1 LRWLALIAGGVLVVI
16 AFAAGA
22 RVADTREGLLFEVTA
37 LLAGLAA
44 VLLILYG
51 WVAATAR
58 GHAGPTKVAVTAP
71 PVVHVRSAN
80 DLLIGGVG
88 LAIGLILLAGIALS
102 AGVLW
107 AALGLVLLLPM
118 MAGSAFLCLRFL
130 RAPERV
136 WKIDL
141 QRLTH
146 RRD

>member
-1 LRWLALIAGGVLVVI
+1 MVV

-37 LLAGLAA
+37 LLAGLAG

-58 GHAGPTKVAVTAP
+58 ARAGPTKLAVTAP
-71 PVVHVRSAN
+71 PAVNVRSAN

-88 LAIGLILLAGIALS
+88 LAIGLVLLAGIAFS

-118 MAGSAFLCLRFL
+118 MVGSAFLCLRFL
-130 RAPERV
+130 HAPERV

>member
-1 LRWLALIAGGVLVVI
+1 LRWLALAAGCVLVVI
-16 AFAAGA
+16 AFMAGA
-22 RVADTREGLLFEVTA
+22 RVADTREGLLFEVIA
-37 LLAGLAA
+37 LLAGLAG

-58 GHAGPTKVAVTAP
+58 AHDGPSRPLATAP
-71 PVVHVRSAN
+71 PAVQVRLAN

-88 LAIGLILLAGIALS
+88 LAIGAILLAGIALS

-118 MAGSAFLCLRFL
+118 MVGSAFLCLRFL

>member
-1 LRWLALIAGGVLVVI
+1 MLVVI
-16 AFAAGA
+16 AFLAGA
-22 RVADTREGLLFEVTA
+22 RVADTRDGLLFEVTA
-37 LLAGLAA
+37 LLAGLAG

-58 GHAGPTKVAVTAP
+58 AHAGPSSLAITRPSAP
-71 PVVHVRSAN
+71 QVRSAN

-88 LAIGLILLAGIALS
+88 LAIALILLAGIAFS

-118 MAGSAFLCLRFL
+118 LVGSGFLCLRFL

-141 QRLTH
+141 QRLTN

>member
-1 LRWLALIAGGVLVVI
+1 MRWLALATGAVLVAV
-16 AFAAGA
+16 AFFAGA

-37 LLAGLAA
+37 LLAGLAG

-58 GHAGPTKVAVTAP
+58 AHAGPSSVPASAP
-71 PVVHVRSAN
+71 PAPMTRSAN

-88 LAIGLILLAGIALS
+88 LAIGVILLAGIALS
-102 AGVLW
+102 AGLLW

-118 MAGSAFLCLRFL
+118 TVGSAFLCVRFF

-141 QRLTH
+141 QRLTN
-146 RRD
+146 RRN

>member
-1 LRWLALIAGGVLVVI
+1 LRWLALAAGGVLVVI
-16 AFAAGA
+16 ALMAGA

-37 LLAGLAA
+37 LLAGLGG

-58 GHAGPTKVAVTAP
+58 AHAGPSRLAVTAP
-71 PVVHVRSAN
+71 HAVQVRSAN

-88 LAIGLILLAGIALS
+88 LVIGLILLAGIALS

-118 MAGSAFLCLRFL
+118 MVGSAFLCVRFL

>member
-1 LRWLALIAGGVLVVI
+1 MRWLALAAGCVLVVV
-16 AFAAGA
+16 AFMAGA
-22 RVADTREGLLFEVTA
+22 RVADTREGLLFEVIA
-37 LLAGLAA
+37 LLAGLAG

-58 GHAGPTKVAVTAP
+58 AHDGPSRPLVTGPPAVQ
-71 PVVHVRSAN
+71 VRLAN

-88 LAIGLILLAGIALS
+88 LAIGAILLAGIALS

-118 MAGSAFLCLRFL
+118 MVGSAFLCLRFL

>member
-1 LRWLALIAGGVLVVI
+1 LRWLALAAGGMLVVI

-37 LLAGLAA
+37 LLAGLGG

-58 GHAGPTKVAVTAP
+58 AHAEPTRLAVTP
-71 PVVHVRSAN
+71 PPTVQVRSAN
-80 DLLIGGVG
+80 DLLIGGLG

-118 MAGSAFLCLRFL
+118 MVGSGFLCLRFL

>member
-1 LRWLALIAGGVLVVI
+1 MRWLALAAGAVLVVI
-16 AFAAGA
+16 AFLAGA
-22 RVADTREGLLFEVTA
+22 RVADTRDGLLFEVTA
-37 LLAGLAA
+37 LLAGLAG

-58 GHAGPTKVAVTAP
+58 AHAGPSSLAITRPSAP
-71 PVVHVRSAN
+71 QVRSAN

-88 LAIGLILLAGIALS
+88 LAIALILLAGIAFS

-118 MAGSAFLCLRFL
+118 LVGSGFLCLRFL

-141 QRLTH
+141 QRLTN

>member
-1 LRWLALIAGGVLVVI
+1 MRWLALAAGAVLVVI
-16 AFAAGA
+16 AFLAGA

-37 LLAGLAA
+37 LLAGLAG

-58 GHAGPTKVAVTAP
+58 AHSGPSALAITKP
-71 PVVHVRSAN
+71 PAAQVRSAN

-88 LAIGLILLAGIALS
+88 LAVGLILLAGIALS
-102 AGVLW
+102 SGVLW

-118 MAGSAFLCLRFL
+118 MVGSGFLCLRFL

-141 QRLTH
+141 QKLTH

>member
-1 LRWLALIAGGVLVVI
+1 LRWLALATGAVLVVV
-16 AFAAGA
+16 AFFAGG

-37 LLAGLAA
+37 LLAGLGG

-58 GHAGPTKVAVTAP
+58 AHTGPSSLPVKAPPAVTT
-71 PVVHVRSAN
+71 RSAN
-80 DLLIGGVG
+80 DLLIGGLG
-88 LAIGLILLAGIALS
+88 LAIGVILLAGIALS

-118 MAGSAFLCLRFL
+118 MVGSAFLCVRFL

-141 QRLTH
+141 QRLTN
-146 RRD
+146 RRS

>member
-1 LRWLALIAGGVLVVI
+1 LRWLALAAGAVLVVI
-16 AFAAGA
+16 AFLAGA

-37 LLAGLAA
+37 LLAGLAG

-58 GHAGPTKVAVTAP
+58 AHAVPSPLTITRP
-71 PVVHVRSAN
+71 PATQVRSAN

-118 MAGSAFLCLRFL
+118 MVGSGFLCLRFL